1 MLFSKF
7 LTSLFLVCL
16 LWGFSNQSIA
26 QLTPLYPSLKVINQV
41 SIYPSYTD
49 STVQVFLFYSPDC
62 PICKAFVPYIRQIKQ
77 QFERQGVQFALILPQ
92 SLRYKLSEIRKHE
105 VLDSIAMNTYL
116 DKKNK
121 MTQALG
127 AIITPQVFVFVGPQQ
142 VYSGL
147 INDLYYAVGQ
157 VNHQKLKHYLHNNL
171 HKVLSRQNY
180 KIQNTN
186 PVGCLISSW

>member
-1 MLFSKF
+1 MIQACLSVITYWQYPSKNKPMLFSKF

-105 VLDSIAMNTYL
+105 LIRQPT
-116 DKKNK
+116 
-121 MTQALG
+121 G
-127 AIITPQVFVFVGPQQ
+127 FVFCI
-142 VYSGL
+142 L
-147 INDLYYAVGQ
+147 
-157 VNHQKLKHYLHNNL
+157 
-171 HKVLSRQNY
+171 
-180 KIQNTN
+180 
-186 PVGCLISSW
+186 